1 MWRMTLRGLLL
12 GAMLGSIY
20 GGLMGLMGALAYL
33 PGVLEAAA
41 GNALDLA
48 LIGGFLGPIWACSRA
63 PGAG

>member
-1 MWRMTLRGLLL
+1 MWRMTSRGLLL

-33 PGVLEAAA
+33 PGVLEAA

-48 LIGGFLGPIWACSRA
+48 LIGEFLGPIWACSRA